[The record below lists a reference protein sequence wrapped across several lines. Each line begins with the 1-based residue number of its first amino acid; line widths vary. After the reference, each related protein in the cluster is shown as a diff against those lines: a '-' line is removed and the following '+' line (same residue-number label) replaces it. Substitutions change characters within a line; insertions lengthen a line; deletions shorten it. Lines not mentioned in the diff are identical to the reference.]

1 MIICMKKLIFI
12 TILTIYSISI
22 NAQLDINYGI
32 KTGLNYNSYGS
43 FSIYFYE
50 PSINPSRIAQSERD
64 FGFHVGMY
72 AQLNITKLYIRPEL
86 LFSKN
91 KSTYN
96 YLVLGDVS
104 HTTEF
109 KLSMYEIPVLVGFRV
124 IKPISLYIGPTFQFI
139 IDYDYQK
146 KIDNQNPYNLD
157 LNLENDFVL
166 GLNVGV
172 SLQLQKF
179 GFDLRYSWGLSENLA
194 VDFSRIP
201 ADGWGYSIDTKSNQ
215 IIFSFSYQINKI

>member
-1 MIICMKKLIFI
+1 MKKLIFI

-32 KTGLNYNSYGS
+32 KTGLNYNVNGNL
-43 FSIYFYE
+43 SIYNGWDYGFYE
-50 PSINPSRIAQSERD
+50 NVSSERD

-72 AQLNITKLYIRPEL
+72 AQLNFTKLYVRPEL
-86 LFSKN
+86 LFTKT

-96 YLVLGDVS
+96 FFALPDS
-104 HTTEF
+104 EF
-109 KLSMYEIPVLVGFRV
+109 KLSMYEIPVLVGFRI

-139 IDYDYQK
+139 TDYDYQYEK
-146 KIDNQNPYNLD
+146 NSIGGPYSLE

-166 GLNVGV
+166 GLNVGIA
-172 SLQLQKF
+172 LQLKNF
-179 GFDLRYSWGLSENLA
+179 GFDFRYSRGLSENLA
-194 VDFSRIP
+194 VDFHRYH
-201 ADGWGYSIDTKSNQ
+201 ADGYGYSFDTKSDQ